1 MASQDL
7 DGDGNSLEMR
17 SQLRSEVG
25 WKHRSQNL
33 ALPILFLILSLSP
46 AWVAWGQDWEQVGL
60 GRLRALLGD
69 QLETGQGVSASLV
82 EADIDGGA
90 GRSFLPDPGNAQFQ
104 GKTLINGSGAP
115 EGISSHATQV
125 GSVFFGKTASATPGI
140 GTATT
145 FEAVDFVF
153 YRSGYNDSIN
163 PLSNPFAVQN
173 HSYVGSGLSTAVA
186 SELLARH
193 DYMVRR
199 DRQTSVVGVNNG
211 AGSNLPQLMVQG
223 YNSISVGLSNGQH
236 SSGLTT
242 LQVAGRSKPDLVAPA
257 GATSLAAPMV
267 ASSAALLHA
276 KAMTMS
282 ADSAFHPEVIKSVL
296 LTGAN
301 KDPFPSWSQTSA
313 RPLDPV
319 FGAGQL
325 DIHDSYR
332 ILQGGSHDGSLG
344 EPVQSAPARGW
355 SHGTIG
361 SAGQERYWDLQVTSQ
376 MPNAKATISLNWLAR
391 YESTTGDFANSLSLS
406 NMRLSLYRSTDGFL
420 GSLIAQS
427 DSAVDNVE
435 HLFLE
440 NLETGRYTIG
450 VWSDRP
456 DAFGLAW
463 SFQAV
468 PEPGSLLL
476 VVLSSALGGAW
487 FRRRAA

>member
-1 MASQDL
+1 
-7 DGDGNSLEMR
+7 
-17 SQLRSEVG
+17 
-25 WKHRSQNL
+25 
-33 ALPILFLILSLSP
+33 
-46 AWVAWGQDWEQVGL
+46 
-60 GRLRALLGD
+60 
-69 QLETGQGVSASLV
+69 
-82 EADIDGGA
+82 
-90 GRSFLPDPGNAQFQ
+90 
-104 GKTLINGSGAP
+104 
-115 EGISSHATQV
+115 
-125 GSVFFGKTASATPGI
+125 
-140 GTATT
+140 
-145 FEAVDFVF
+145 
-153 YRSGYNDSIN
+153 
-163 PLSNPFAVQN
+163 
-173 HSYVGSGLSTAVA
+173 
-186 SELLARH
+186 
-193 DYMVRR
+193 VRR

-276 KAMTMS
+276 KAMAMS

-355 SHGTIG
+355 NHGTIG

-487 FRRRAA
+487 FRRSAA

>member
-1 MASQDL
+1 
-7 DGDGNSLEMR
+7 
-17 SQLRSEVG
+17 
-25 WKHRSQNL
+25 
-33 ALPILFLILSLSP
+33 
-46 AWVAWGQDWEQVGL
+46 
-60 GRLRALLGD
+60 
-69 QLETGQGVSASLV
+69 VSASLV
-82 EADIDGGA
+82 EADIDGGV
-90 GRSFLPDPGNAQFQ
+90 GRSFLPDPGNNQFQ

-125 GSVFFGKTASATPGI
+125 GSVFFGRTASATPGI
-140 GTATT
+140 STATT

-153 YRSGYNDSIN
+153 HRSGYNDSIN

-199 DRQTSVVGVNNG
+199 DRQTAVVGVNNG
-211 AGSNLPQLMVQG
+211 AGSTLPQLMVQG

-276 KAMTMS
+276 KATAMN
-282 ADSAFHPEVIKSVL
+282 ADSAFHPEVIKAVL

-313 RPLDPV
+313 KPLDAV

-325 DIHDSYR
+325 DIYNSYR
-332 ILQGGSHDGSLG
+332 ILQGGSHEGSTG
-344 EPVQSAPARGW
+344 APTRSVPARGW
-355 SHGTIG
+355 NYGAIA
-361 SAGQERYWDLQVTSQ
+361 SAGQELYWDLQITSL

-420 GSLIAQS
+420 ASLIAQS

-463 SFQAV
+463 DFQAV
-468 PEPGSLLL
+468 PEPGSLFL
-476 VVLSSALGGAW
+476 VFLSGAFGSAW
-487 FRRRAA
+487 FRRRVA